1 MRPHFRALIAD
12 DERLL
17 REQLCDCLASVW
29 PELEIV
35 AQARNGI
42 EAFELAQVL
51 RPDVIFLDIRMP
63 GMNGLDAAA
72 QILEAAQERVGPIP
86 ALIFLTAYD
95 QYAIQAFA
103 QGAIDYVL
111 KPADPNRLRVTAARL
126 AQRLH
131 ESRTAAAAA
140 TVSPAPAPLH
150 GNAAQPGA
158 QQAQTQPAALGPGPT
173 APALASGPLLQT
185 LLRELGAQLQDQGI
199 GGLHHEGPGAASHP
213 LRWIQVGVGTT
224 VQLIP
229 VEEVLFLISDE
240 KYTRVQTA
248 RGEGLIRKSI
258 RELVEVL
265 DPAEFWQIHR
275 STVVRVRAIAGVS
288 RDDRGRQLVALHGHP
303 ERLEVSRSY
312 SARFKAM

>member
-51 RPDVIFLDIRMP
+51 LPDVIFLDIRMP

-72 QILEAAQERVGPIP
+72 QILEAAQQRAGPIP
-86 ALIFLTAYD
+86 ALVFLTAYD

-140 TVSPAPAPLH
+140 TVSPAPAPRP
-150 GNAAQPGA
+150 GNAPQPGA
-158 QQAQTQPAALGPGPT
+158 QAHAQPAALGPGLT

-185 LLRELGAQLQDQGI
+185 LLRELGAQLQGQGI
-199 GGLHHEGPGAASHP
+199 GGLHHEGPGAARHP

-224 VQLIP
+224 LQLIP